1 MKYWKKKYN
10 ISVGRIRGEKLGKI
24 LQE

>member
-10 ISVGRIRGEKLGKI
+10 IFVGRIRGEKLGKI